1 MRIRRLILMASA
13 VTTCICEEVL
23 MRVALLLT
31 ALVAAALAFFTVRF
45 YDRSTRGRLRADS
58 LATVADSLRF
68 EVGNLETRNTA
79 LAAALDTSMT
89 AISRAKQEE
98 IDRLKN
104 TYDTLMNDMKEE
116 IAQGQIQITR
126 LADRLNVS
134 MVDRILF
141 PSGEADISPEGVKI
155 LERVGKVLKTT
166 EGKIIR
172 VEGHTDNVA
181 ISDRLKGTF
190 PTNWELSTTRA
201 SNVVR
206 FLQDTVGIDPARLQ
220 AVGLSEFHPIA
231 SNATVKGRSQNR
243 RIEIALLP
251 MATDNEP

>member
-1 MRIRRLILMASA
+1 MKAALILM
-13 VTTCICEEVL
+13 I
-23 MRVALLLT
+23 
-31 ALVAAALAFFTVRF
+31 LVAIALAVFTVRL
-45 YDRSTRGRLRADS
+45 YDRTAAGQLRADS
-58 LATVADSLRF
+58 LAAMADSLRF
-68 EVGNLETRNTA
+68 EASALRTRNTA
-79 LAAALDTSMT
+79 LAAALDTQMT
-89 AISRAKQEE
+89 AMSLAKQAE
-98 IDRLKN
+98 IDRLKS
-104 TYDTLMNDMKEE
+104 TYDTLMNDMKAE

-181 ISDRLKGTF
+181 ISPRLKGKF
-190 PTNWELSTTRA
+190 ATNWELSTTRA

-206 FLQDTVGIDPARLQ
+206 FLQEKVGIEPARLW
-220 AVGLSEFHPIA
+220 AVGLSEYHPIA
-231 SNATVKGRSQNR
+231 SNASAKGRSQNR
-243 RIEIALLP
+243 RIEIGLLP
-251 MATDNEP
+251 RVPGGEP

>member
-1 MRIRRLILMASA
+1 MKVGLIL
-13 VTTCICEEVL
+13 L
-23 MRVALLLT
+23 
-31 ALVAAALAFFTVRF
+31 ALVAVALGLSTLTYRQHDKTARA
-45 YDRSTRGRLRADS
+45 RSDS
-58 LATVADSLRF
+58 LAGVADSLKF
-68 EVGNLETRNTA
+68 EAGALRARNTS
-79 LAAALDTSMT
+79 LAAALDTQTT
-89 AISRAKQEE
+89 AASRQKEAE
-98 IDRLKN
+98 IGQLRN
-104 TYDTLMNDMKEE
+104 TYDQLVKDMQSE

-141 PSGEADISPEGVKI
+141 PSGEADITPAGIRI
-155 LERVGKVLKTT
+155 LQRVGNVLKTT